1 MSIFHK
7 DNKTDDTE
15 IKFKFL
21 SDSVLKAFE
30 QDGRKYCR
38 LTASSNAED
47 LVGDVMSQKALE
59 QMKSAAVGT
68 VMFMNHSTN
77 VPEDV
82 FGTVAEVFVVELKQ
96 PTLNPDSVC
105 AGLVRYF
112 RGSIILWESTRR
124 ESGKRESN
132 PRFPPFVFALV

>member
-7 DNKTDDTE
+7 DSEE

-38 LTASSNAED
+38 LTASSDGED
-47 LVGDVMSQKALE
+47 LVGDVMSQKAFE

-82 FGTVAEVFVVELKQ
+82 FGTVAEATIEKKAVEL
-96 PTLNPDSVC
+96 V
-105 AGLVRYF
+105 GG
-112 RGSIILWESTRR
+112 GSCESERR
-124 ESGKRESN
+124 RSPSRTTEN
-132 PRFPPFVFALV
+132 PRACPGVSTGLTAQFMIRVEREFQDRQQ